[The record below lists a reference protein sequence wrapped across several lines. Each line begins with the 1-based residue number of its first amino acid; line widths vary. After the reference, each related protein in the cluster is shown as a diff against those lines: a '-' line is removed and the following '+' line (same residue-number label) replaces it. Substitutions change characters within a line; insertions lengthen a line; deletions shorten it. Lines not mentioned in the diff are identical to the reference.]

1 MDRQKML
8 QLTETFLNAWNTQN
22 TDRVL
27 ACYTPDVEYRD
38 PNTRGDVKGEDAMR
52 RYLNKLFAN
61 WKMHWSLREA
71 HLFENGEGC
80 NVLWHATFQRGGSNM
95 VIEVDGMDFV
105 RVRDGRIQRNE
116 VQFDRA
122 ALAPLIGV

>member
-1 MDRQKML
+1 MDTQEML
-8 QLTETFLNAWNTQN
+8 RLTESFLSAWNTQD

-38 PNTRGDVKGEDAMR
+38 PNTRGSVSGEAAMR
-52 RYLNKLFAN
+52 RYLNKLFAS

-71 HLFENGEGC
+71 HLFENGNGC
-80 NVLWHATFQRGGSNM
+80 NVLWHATFQRGSSD
-95 VIEVDGMDFV
+95 VVVEVDGMDFV
-105 RVRDGRIQRNE
+105 RVQDGRIKRNE

-122 ALAPLIGV
+122 ALAPLLGS